1 MPLWQVILLALIEGA
16 TEFIPV
22 SSTGHVLLAGHFLG
36 FCSPGKS
43 FEILIQLGAI
53 LAILTVYA
61 GRLWQIA
68 AALPSSAE
76 ARRFVGGVLLAF
88 LPAAVLGALFSNVI
102 DAFLQTPILICVSL
116 IVGGIILIYVDQ
128 FKWQPV
134 YTHVSQIPAM
144 MALKIGLFQCLA
156 MVPGVS
162 RSGATI
168 VGAMLMGTDKR
179 TAAEFSFFLAMPTMA
194 GAFAFKLVKHW
205 HQMSA
210 ADVWNIGVG
219 FAVAF
224 VAGVI
229 VVRYLLD
236 YISRNGF
243 ALFGWWRIIVGGVAL
258 GALLV
263 GGTASVC
270 A

>member
-1 MPLWQVILLALIEGA
+1 MPVWQVVLLALIEGA

-22 SSTGHVLLAGHFLG
+22 SSTGHVLLAGHFIG

-61 GRLWQIA
+61 ARLWHIA
-68 AALPSSAE
+68 VALPSSAE
-76 ARRFVGGVLLAF
+76 ARRFVAAVLLAF
-88 LPAAVLGALFSNVI
+88 LPAAILGALFSNTI
-102 DAFLQTPILICVSL
+102 DAFLETPLLICATL
-116 IVGGIILIYVDQ
+116 ITGGIILIYVDQ
-128 FKWQPV
+128 LAWRPV
-134 YTHVSQIPAM
+134 YTHVSQIPLS

-168 VGAMLMGTDKR
+168 VGAMLLGTDKR

-194 GAFAFKLVKHW
+194 GAFAFKLMKHW
-205 HQMSA
+205 DSLSA
-210 ADVWNIGVG
+210 DDMWNIGLG
-219 FAVAF
+219 FVVAF
-224 VAGVI
+224 AAGVF

-236 YISRNGF
+236 YISKNGF
-243 ALFGWWRIIVGGVAL
+243 ALFGWWRIIVGGLAL

-263 GGTASVC
+263 GGTESAC